1 MRKDIFVTK
10 YEQLDIMGDYKNYFT
25 KIEELKLYVVK
36 FEENDII
43 KPKIY
48 LFNSTIGGNK
58 WWLIIIITYD
68 ERTFFANNK
77 VPRI

>member
-1 MRKDIFVTK
+1 MRKDIFITK
-10 YEQLDIMGDYKNYFT
+10 YEQLDIMRDYKNYFT

-58 WWLIIIITYD
+58 
-68 ERTFFANNK
+68 
-77 VPRI
+77 